1 MRSRLLNLG
10 FTDIGGNR
18 YECELFIVEI
28 DTITQTIYKL
38 QYDNEGNVT
47 YTITTLEEIERELY
61 A

>member
-10 FTDIGGNR
+10 FIDIGGNR
-18 YECELFIVEI
+18 YECELFTVEI
-28 DTITQTIYKL
+28 DVITQTIYKL
-38 QYDNEGNVT
+38 HYDSKGNIT